1 MTAPV
6 TKHKRWTAKRKF
18 DLIVE
23 LLKSGVS
30 LDEISRETGQPA
42 HVISKW
48 RDEFFEKGS
57 AVFQEAETPKEKILE
72 AENVRLKTKIGGITM
87 DNDLLYEKIARMEK
101 GIPFR
106 QRKLSK

>member
-6 TKHKRWTAKRKF
+6 QKHKRWTAKRKF
-18 DLIVE
+18 DLIIHMV
-23 LLKSGVS
+23 KSGAS

-42 HVISKW
+42 HVISEW

-57 AVFQEAETPKEKILE
+57 AVFLDAETPKEKILASE
-72 AENVRLKTKIGGITM
+72 VIRLKTKIGDITM

>member
-30 LDEISRETGQPA
+30 LDEISR
-42 HVISKW
+42 VS
-48 RDEFFEKGS
+48 GS
-57 AVFQEAETPKEKILE
+57 
-72 AENVRLKTKIGGITM
+72 
-87 DNDLLYEKIARMEK
+87 
-101 GIPFR
+101 
-106 QRKLSK
+106 